1 MKLNAIH
8 QHLVYADDANLLG
21 ANINTRK
28 ETEALLIASKEVGL
42 YEETLKSSVRVHD
55 SRTEYRASSQ

>member
-1 MKLNAIH
+1 LKLNAVH

-28 ETEALLIASKEVGL
+28 ETKTLLIAGKEVGL
-42 YEETLKSSVRVHD
+42 
-55 SRTEYRASSQ
+55 